1 MTGSEKDPPEE
12 GTRVDLGEDLLE
24 RAVAPAPHTAEQPTE
39 ERLPEITDL
48 EDSLQSAQIYLN
60 EGFLDEAKR
69 LYRAILRIEPRHPVA
84 LTKLEEIQ
92 ETELRSIFHEEQPR
106 RYGRDRRQAAADPG
120 AVDSEWVMRQL
131 DKDLQLGI
139 FEPSA
144 ASEPQVA
151 EMSLFADKAA
161 LEAYAARLE
170 EELAEAS
177 AQDRMDIGIAFL
189 EMGLFELA
197 ARQFETLRQAIPRE
211 DEDRAP
217 IRRASISLLAYTLIR
232 AGRPFEAML
241 DIEEVLGDP
250 EITPAEKLE
259 FYYLMGRAN
268 EKLSRREAAAAW
280 YGKSARLDPGY
291 RDVRDR
297 LKRVSP

>member
-1 MTGSEKDPPEE
+1 MTGSEKDQPEE

-24 RAVAPAPHTAEQPTE
+24 RRVAPAPETHERPAE

-60 EGFLDEAKR
+60 EGFIDEAKR
-69 LYRAILRIEPRHPVA
+69 LFRAILRIDPRHPTA
-84 LTKLEEIQ
+84 LAKLREIQ
-92 ETELRSIFHEEQPR
+92 ETELKNIFREEQPR
-106 RYGRDRRQAAADPG
+106 RYGRDRRQGTVEP
-120 AVDSEWVMRQL
+120 VDSEWVMRQL

-151 EMSLFADKAA
+151 ELSLFGDKAA
-161 LEAYAARLE
+161 LDAYAVRLE
-170 EELAEAS
+170 DEMADAT
-177 AQDRMDIGIAFL
+177 AQDRMDLGIAFL
-189 EMGLFELA
+189 EMGLFEIA
-197 ARQFETLRQAIPRE
+197 VRQFEALRQTILRE
-211 DEDRAP
+211 DEEKAP
-217 IRRASISLLAYTLIR
+217 IRRAAISLLAYTLIR

-241 DIEEVLGDP
+241 DIEEVIGDP

-268 EKLSRREAAAAW
+268 EKLSRKEVAAAW
-280 YGKSARLDPGY
+280 YGKSARLDPDY
-291 RDVRDR
+291 RDVRER
-297 LKRVSP
+297 LKRVSS